1 MGICGSWVYQSLAV
15 SFFLGSIKYHGN
27 QHMVMMMTIYNGH
40 HFMFFFKCC
49 WYTCGCRS
57 SQTHTHRCDNISF
70 WNLRIVK
77 ACASVICDSPIK
89 VDAKD
94 HHQLVK
100 FTQDCCQSLF
110 YMICDNPTKVD
121 ATGHHH
127 NVIYCR
133 SKALSFQSLAPA
145 TYKSCAC
152 HGFFLRPQFR
162 GVICMGLPM
171 PRTCNAHAAHMQHTC
186 NTHATHMQHTC
197 NTHATRAFS
206 L

>member
-1 MGICGSWVYQSLAV
+1 MAV
-15 SFFLGSIKYHGN
+15 FFEEPGEVFWFRVLCLN
-27 QHMVMMMTIYNGH
+27 
-40 HFMFFFKCC
+40 CC
-49 WYTCGCRS
+49 WYACGCRS
-57 SQTHTHRCDNISF
+57 SHTHIHID
-70 WNLRIVK
+70 K

-89 VDAKD
+89 WMLRATISLWNLPKVV
-94 HHQLVK
+94 VK
-100 FTQDCCQSLF
+100 ASSF
-110 YMICDNPTKVD
+110 YTICVNPTKVD
-121 ATGHHH
+121 ATGHHR

-186 NTHATHMQHTC
+186 NTHATHMQHEHFPC
-197 NTHATRAFS
+197 KCPSKVAAGQKSSFS
-206 L
+206 ILRPELGLQTSNPARWL